1 MSVQH
6 ALLTSLLE
14 QPSSGYDLARR
25 FDRSIG
31 YFWQATHQQIYRE
44 LGRMA
49 EAGWVAAEDDE
60 EGAGRRKKV
69 YHVLPA
75 GRAEL
80 ARWVLEPAAPGEGRR
95 ALLVKLRAEA
105 AIGPLGLDQEMERQI
120 AEHRATLELYL
131 AIEQRDFSAPD
142 LSVPQRLQHA
152 VLRSGI
158 LGEQVWLQWAHEVL
172 PLLRRAA
179 PQEGGAA

>member
-1 MSVQH
+1 MKR
-6 ALLTSLLE
+6 ARAA
-14 QPSSGYDLARR
+14 ARR
-25 FDRSIG
+25 SI
-31 YFWQATHQQIYRE
+31 TCC
-44 LGRMA
+44 
-49 EAGWVAAEDDE
+49 
-60 EGAGRRKKV
+60 
-69 YHVLPA
+69 P
-75 GRAEL
+75 
-80 ARWVLEPAAPGEGRR
+80 PAARNWRAGCWSRPRR
-95 ALLVKLRAEA
+95 AKAGALLVKLRAEA
-105 AIGPLGLDQEMERQI
+105 AIGPLGLDQRWSARSPSTAQ
-120 AEHRATLELYL
+120 RWSCT